1 MERLG
6 YANLSSVYYLK
17 GRVTTKAIAGRVLF
31 SVAEVEELAL
41 EKEEKRRNH
50 IR

>member
-6 YANLSSVYYLK
+6 RSSVYYLE

-31 SVAEVEELAL
+31 RAAEVEELAL
-41 EKEEKRRNH
+41 EKEQKRGNH